1 MDNHD
6 KKSELSPTEKRLKK
20 SIARGAVGIRTKKH
34 PLKTP
39 VKIRPTFFKQE
50 SEISAE
56 HETPFKPEL
65 SIENEDFV
73 DIDVYAASAKST
85 PDSNVSELEGFQSL
99 SLQDNEH
106 DENISRL
113 VSGAMI
119 SDSDNESGGEVVR
132 KSDHSSEGLSSESS
146 AQRGAVSH
154 DEVYVRAQV
163 DYRTG
168 HILLSVSRLRPDTY
182 LGRQQG
188 AHITAYA
195 VFVTSILESVDE
207 QSIHE
212 IPGLLAAIA
221 KKFIPEERWQPLDAR
236 IQTMLREVPAHFTNK
251 IRKKMTKDLRDKH
264 VAEENVK
271 VIKTALKV
279 QQATFLAQLIGIISQ
294 EVLEG
299 INQNRHRLYQRPKK
313 KTKQDLGREGARIRQ
328 TLRSLGALQHL
339 IQWKQSDKAATM
351 IPEVLKKGNL
361 RPGIKVFLGA
371 GKHGS
376 KEINAFLQAV
386 KTGSISQERL
396 QDISKVISR
405 LVFDLFDLDYHEYK
419 ASLILQNIF
428 NKATRSRFEQ
438 LLNTMSTE
446 ETIEAF
452 LVEQGENLVQEFDLV
467 DIEQE
472 IIRNST
478 KIILQHFDIVMGH
491 AFSSLNSLPLEIRR
505 TICAEFLNHMQRNM
519 HWPEAAVQRM
529 TSSVIDSWLIEEEDM
544 TDALC
549 FGVVKS

>member
-195 VFVTSILESVDE
+195 VFVTSI
-207 QSIHE
+207 
-212 IPGLLAAIA
+212 
-221 KKFIPEERWQPLDAR
+221 
-236 IQTMLREVPAHFTNK
+236 
-251 IRKKMTKDLRDKH
+251 
-264 VAEENVK
+264 
-271 VIKTALKV
+271 
-279 QQATFLAQLIGIISQ
+279 
-294 EVLEG
+294 
-299 INQNRHRLYQRPKK
+299 
-313 KTKQDLGREGARIRQ
+313 
-328 TLRSLGALQHL
+328 
-339 IQWKQSDKAATM
+339 
-351 IPEVLKKGNL
+351 
-361 RPGIKVFLGA
+361 
-371 GKHGS
+371 
-376 KEINAFLQAV
+376 
-386 KTGSISQERL
+386 
-396 QDISKVISR
+396 
-405 LVFDLFDLDYHEYK
+405 
-419 ASLILQNIF
+419 
-428 NKATRSRFEQ
+428 
-438 LLNTMSTE
+438 
-446 ETIEAF
+446 
-452 LVEQGENLVQEFDLV
+452 
-467 DIEQE
+467 
-472 IIRNST
+472 
-478 KIILQHFDIVMGH
+478 
-491 AFSSLNSLPLEIRR
+491 
-505 TICAEFLNHMQRNM
+505 
-519 HWPEAAVQRM
+519 
-529 TSSVIDSWLIEEEDM
+529 
-544 TDALC
+544 
-549 FGVVKS
+549 